1 MWTRAPT
8 QGRTGKE
15 LPQMFSARI
24 HGKKEAA
31 GRVLEPDSVSKATEH
46 NADVLLDEHGMG
58 VLAGRCEVNCT
69 LQSDQVM
76 FEL

>member
-8 QGRTGKE
+8 QARTGKE
-15 LPQMFSARI
+15 LPQMFSVLIR
-24 HGKKEAA
+24 GKTEAA
-31 GRVLEPDSVSKATEH
+31 GRVLELGSVSQATEH

-58 VLAGRCEVNCT
+58 VLVGRREVNCT
-69 LQSDQVM
+69 LQFDQVM